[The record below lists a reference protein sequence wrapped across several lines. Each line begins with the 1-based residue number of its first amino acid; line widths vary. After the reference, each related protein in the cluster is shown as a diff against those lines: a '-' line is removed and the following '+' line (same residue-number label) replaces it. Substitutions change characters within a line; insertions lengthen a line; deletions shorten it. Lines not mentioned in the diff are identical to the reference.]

1 MRREKA
7 LKALKQCRSPWRPP
21 CFRQAWKPA
30 PEAVARSRKRVLAS
44 LPALFQHSAH
54 TLTDRVTRHPQT
66 RSQAALAWMPALLPP
81 VALSCSAL
89 RSRCLGTKSCSG
101 TSLGPTDAGVPS
113 RGHRVEGGA
122 TDGSVST
129 LPRLSVRDTRGSRIG
144 RC

>member
-1 MRREKA
+1 MSGAERKGLESLETMPVA
-7 LKALKQCRSPWRPP
+7 VE
-21 CFRQAWKPA
+21 A
-30 PEAVARSRKRVLAS
+30 PLFPSGVEAGSRGSGAFKKKG
-44 LPALFQHSAH
+44 P